1 VSRTPGLLLAAV
13 LLAAAAG
20 AQEPSPFVVERMPV
34 QLAGEWSFRIGH
46 DPAWASPFRE
56 KRNWQRIRVPGGW
69 ERQGYPEY
77 NGHAWYKVPLVF
89 DSRLAGEEFGL
100 DLGLIG
106 DVDEVFL
113 NGRPVGGTGAFPP
126 RFDKATLARRFYRIP
141 KDAIRFG
148 ERNELAIHV
157 YNDAR
162 FGGLLGPSPRIERFD
177 DVLRRQFLRDL
188 LAYCL
193 ATLIA
198 TLAAFHLILFGA
210 QRSAYEHLFFTAF
223 LLAISAYLL
232 TYTHWG
238 PAQLVGHSANFRINV
253 LTMLLGIA
261 LFPTSFYRMA
271 HRKLPVAIVAMQT
284 LLALGA
290 AFALVWREEGDLYLW
305 VHLAEAAILITGALV
320 LKTLWTLARH
330 RNPWTRALLVTALGF
345 VVGVVLD
352 VLVDIGIL
360 PRLEVT
366 VGELYY
372 PLALIPF
379 ALVFSLSLAHNWMER
394 RWGEPLDSTT
404 GLMPRDRFVDRLA
417 SELERSRRSRQPLA
431 LALLR
436 FGSGAEDTGTD
447 QFVARAVPV
456 IRRALRQIDM
466 LSRYDRDTFALL
478 LADTEERAAMTIL
491 ERLRRTVAESATS
504 GQGRPVVTAG
514 VAQHRPS
521 RHVAADELIEAAE
534 AALYAA
540 IAEGGDCTAT
550 AP

>member
-1 VSRTPGLLLAAV
+1 MRGALRLLLAAT
-13 LLAAAAG
+13 LFAAVAR
-20 AQEPSPFVVERMPV
+20 AQEPPPFIVEKLPT
-34 QLAGEWSFRIGH
+34 QLSGEWLFRVGH

-56 KRNWQRIRVPGGW
+56 RRNWQRIHVPGGW

-77 NGHAWYKVPLVF
+77 NGHAWYRTSLIIS
-89 DSRLAGEEFGL
+89 SRLAGEEFGL

-113 NGRPVGGTGAFPP
+113 NGRPVGTTGTFPP

-141 KDAIRFG
+141 RDAIRLG
-148 ERNELAIHV
+148 EYNELAIHV
-157 YNDAR
+157 YNDSR
-162 FGGLLGPSPRIERFD
+162 FGGLLGPTPRIDRFD
-177 DVLRRQFLRDL
+177 GVLRQQFVRDL

-193 ATLIA
+193 ATLVA
-198 TLAAFHLILFGA
+198 TLAAFHLVLLAA
-210 QRSAYEHLFFTAF
+210 QRKAYEHLFFTGF
-223 LLAISAYLL
+223 LAAVSVNLL

-238 PAQLVGHSANFRINV
+238 PAMLLGHSANFRLNV
-253 LTMLLGIA
+253 FSLLVAIA

-271 HRKLPVAIVAMQT
+271 HRKLPVPIVAMQT

-305 VHLAEAAILITGALV
+305 VHLAEAGALV
-320 LKTLWTLARH
+320 TGAMVLAALWHLARH
-330 RNPWTRALLVTALGF
+330 RNPWTRTLFVTAIVF
-345 VVGVVLD
+345 IVGVVLD
-352 VLVDIGIL
+352 ILVDVGL
-360 PRLEVT
+360 MPRFDVT

-379 ALVFSLSLAHNWMER
+379 SLVVSLALAYNWMER
-394 RWGEPLDSTT
+394 RWGEPLDVTT

-417 SELERSRRSRQPLA
+417 GELERTRRSRQPLA
-431 LALLR
+431 VALLR
-436 FGSGAEDTGTD
+436 FGNGGEDTGAD

-491 ERLRRTVAESATS
+491 ERLRRTVADSAGA
-504 GQGRPVVTAG
+504 GQTRPVVTAG
-514 VAQHRPS
+514 VAQHRPN
-521 RHVAADELIEAAE
+521 RHVAADELLESAE